1 MIVIYPMLISQ
12 AVSENIIPGISKTI
26 EGYILA
32 NAKSAVVDNPDVNRN
47 FNFKI
52 KNKKLVAYENIKLPE
67 DHILYEDDII
77 YDDDG
82 APYGSSEDWD
92 NPYSPMT
99 VKKRAQTQKD
109 YEDRK
114 RDQKKRDQRKK
125 DLERLK
131 KSLKQDAIRR
141 RIKNYDDEEKRLQ
154 KIKDDLKKD
163 IRQRKIRKY
172 DDEEKRENE
181 RDYKEAERQQKVID
195 DLKKDA
201 RQRKIKKHDDIEKRD
216 DERAYKE
223 KERLKSKEEELEKE
237 KIQDEKDRIE
247 IEKRATAKV
256 SIQDNR
262 ALSIEPSLIELD
274 IVEKNGNIKHEV
286 IGVKIVPLRV
296 KSDIKLSRLI
306 LHDTQVSFISSKV
319 LGLGRS
325 ITRLV
330 YKFFGKIIE
339 KFGGSSILSGN
350 PRRDIIMGRTGFKG
364 EGFIVLSK
372 NEDIDEIFLSNIS
385 KMNRLFKMGWNN
397 IIVVDDIQ
405 RQVHF
410 CMKIFKGTCTTL
422 AFSTIYQNLNH
433 LGVYESLED
442 AKRKTSMIFK
452 IGKKAKN
459 IFSECIIQNKISK
472 YLNREKYNN
481 E

>member
-52 KNKKLVAYENIKLPE
+52 KNKKLVAYENIKLPK
-67 DHILYEDDII
+67 DHILYEE
-77 YDDDG
+77 DDG
-82 APYGSSEDWD
+82 PPYGSKEDWD
-92 NPYSPMT
+92 NPYSDMA
-99 VKKRAQTQKD
+99 KAKRAKTQKD
-109 YEDRK
+109 YEERK
-114 RDQKKRDQRKK
+114 RDQ
-125 DLERLK
+125 
-131 KSLKQDAIRR
+131 
-141 RIKNYDDEEKRLQ
+141 
-154 KIKDDLKKD
+154 
-163 IRQRKIRKY
+163 
-172 DDEEKRENE
+172 
-181 RDYKEAERQQKVID
+181 
-195 DLKKDA
+195 
-201 RQRKIKKHDDIEKRD
+201 EKRD
-216 DERAYKE
+216 RMKKNLEREYIE
-223 KERLKSKEEELEKE
+223 KERLKAIEDIKDKEQVKSNIKQKEEEEE
-237 KIQDEKDRIE
+237 RQDERDRIE
-247 IEKRATAKV
+247 NEKRATTKV

-274 IVEKNGNIKHEV
+274 IIEKNGNIKHEV

-296 KSDIKLSRLI
+296 KSDVKLSRLI

-325 ITRLV
+325 ITRLM
-330 YKFFGKIIE
+330 YKFFDKVIT
-339 KFGGSSILSGN
+339 KFRGTETLSGD

-364 EGFIVLSK
+364 EGFVVLSK

-385 KMNRLFKMGWNN
+385 RLNRLFKMGWNN

-422 AFSTIYQNLNH
+422 SFSTIYQNLNH

-459 IFSECIIQNKISK
+459 VFSECIIQNKISK
-472 YLNREKYNN
+472 YLNKEKYNN